1 MKLLCCIA
9 LLVLAVPGFAQ
20 EKPAQEKKAA
30 PVLTVGTETITAEEF
45 ETFLQILPEQYR
57 AQAQA
62 QGPMR
67 RQIAQE
73 LARIKLLAAE
83 ARRRGLDKDEATKV
97 RMAFQAENTL
107 AGAAFNEIL
116 KKAPI
121 DEAAARKYY
130 DEHKN
135 EWEQAQARHVL
146 VRFKGSPSPLRDGQK
161 ELSEEEALAKCQEL
175 RKRILGGEDFAAI
188 AKSESDDQGSGAN
201 GGDLGP
207 PFKRGMMVPAFD
219 QIAFTQAV
227 GEVSE
232 PVKTQFGYHLI
243 KVEKRDS
250 KPFEEAKPEIENK
263 MRPEVARS
271 AVEAMVSNAKVVYDE
286 AYFGPEQAA
295 KPPIQTQPD
304 NKK

>member
-1 MKLLCCIA
+1 M
-9 LLVLAVPGFAQ
+9 F
-20 EKPAQEKKAA
+20 AQEKKAT
-30 PVLTVGTETITAEEF
+30 PVLTIGAETITAEQF
-45 ETFLQILPEQYR
+45 EAFLHILPEQYR
-57 AQAQA
+57 AQAQG
-62 QGPMR
+62 QSPVK

-73 LARIKLLAAE
+73 LARVKLLAAE
-83 ARRRGLDKDEATKV
+83 ARRRGLDKDDATQL
-97 RMAFQAENTL
+97 RLAFQAENML

-121 DEAAARKYY
+121 DETAARKYY

-146 VRFKGSPSPLRDGQK
+146 VRFKGSPSPLRTGQK
-161 ELSEEEALAKCQEL
+161 ELSEDEALAKVQEL

-207 PFKRGMMVPAFD
+207 FKRGTMVPAFD
-219 QIAFTQAV
+219 QAAFTQPV

-243 KVEKRDS
+243 KVEKRES
-250 KPFEEAKPEIENK
+250 KPFEEAKSEIESK

-271 AVEAMVSNAKVVYDE
+271 TVESMVANAKVVYDE
-286 AYFGPEQAA
+286 GYFGPAQTTPAPAA
-295 KPPIQTQPD
+295 DKPHHPQPAPGQ
-304 NKK
+304 K